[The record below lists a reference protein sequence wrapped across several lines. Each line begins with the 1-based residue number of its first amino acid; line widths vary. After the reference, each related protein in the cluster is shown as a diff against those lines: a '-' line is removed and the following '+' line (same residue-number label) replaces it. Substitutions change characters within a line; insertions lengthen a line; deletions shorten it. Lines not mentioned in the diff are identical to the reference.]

1 MKYIFRIIIVL
12 LALQVSSSYAQGKK
26 SKKKQLFT
34 GLVIDQQKKPI
45 KNASVFIDG
54 RKAKVMSDE
63 EGLFHLKLRP
73 DVKTITVFTLFNGVA
88 EANYKG
94 EKNMSFILK
103 SSNHITQDPLNKPKV
118 EKSDM
123 VNVGY
128 GKAKKRNI
136 SSSVSEVREERI
148 KHERNYNNIFD
159 MIKGEV
165 PGVVVNGT
173 SIIIRGKSSLVLS
186 NEPLYIVNGSPTS
199 NIADISPVDVKSI
212 SVLKGAS
219 ASIYGSR
226 GANGVIIIEL
236 RTGNDK

>member
-12 LALQVSSSYAQGKK
+12 IALQVSSSYAQGKK

-34 GLVIDQQKKPI
+34 GLVIDQQKNPI

-54 RKAKVMSDE
+54 RKARVMSDE

-73 DVKTITVFTLFNGVA
+73 DVKTITVFTLYNGVA

-94 EKNMSFILK
+94 EKNMSFVLK
-103 SSNHITQDPLNKPKV
+103 TSGHITQDPLNKPK
-118 EKSDM
+118 EEESDL

-136 SSSVSEVREERI
+136 SSSVGEVRDDRI
-148 KHERNYNNIFD
+148 KNERHYTTIFD

-165 PGVVVNGT
+165 PGVIVSGT
-173 SIIIRGKSSLVLS
+173 SITIRGKSSLMLS
-186 NEPLYIVNGSPTS
+186 NEPLFVVNGSPTS

-226 GANGVIIIEL
+226 GANGVIVIEL
-236 RTGNDK
+236 RSGNDK